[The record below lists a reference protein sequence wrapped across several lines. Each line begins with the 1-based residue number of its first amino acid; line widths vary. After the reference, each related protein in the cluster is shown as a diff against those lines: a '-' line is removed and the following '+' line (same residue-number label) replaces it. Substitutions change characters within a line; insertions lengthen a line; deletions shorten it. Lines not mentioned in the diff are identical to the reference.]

1 MDKKP
6 RHLQAVEAIDRGLV
20 EAEQITIEDGIRHAM
35 AEGRMSQEDGEACIK
50 AYKHS
55 RIGLLGLKAVEDP
68 PPEQPGPGWSNGVVR
83 LKDPVEQG
91 WEPDP
96 GAA

>member
-1 MDKKP
+1 MDRKP
-6 RHLQAVEAIDRGLV
+6 RHLRAIESIDRGLA
-20 EAEQITIEDGIRHAM
+20 EAEQITIEDGIRHAI
-35 AEGRMSQEDGEACIK
+35 AEGRMSQEDGEACITSYRH
-50 AYKHS
+50 A
-55 RIGLLGLKAVEDP
+55 RIGLLGLKAVPDP
-68 PPEQPGPGWSNGVVR
+68 EPGPGWSNGVNR